1 MGKTYNFLF
10 KVLKVLIVLIVIVSI
25 AVFVKNNNEKKQ
37 VQQALITVG
46 HELQATHINGYSG
59 NQDNDKGVIKAE
71 MAVKDR
77 EEIFTQCKKALPNL
91 RPQLEKLSNYYDALA
106 IVAKLP
112 DGDTQGLS
120 MPIKQIGE
128 IEWDKL
134 NNFDEFL
141 EYTNT
146 MFTRSIKK

>member
-1 MGKTYNFLF
+1 MGKTYDFLV
-10 KVLKVLIVLIVIVSI
+10 KVLKILIVLIVIVSI

-37 VQQALITVG
+37 IQQALITVG
-46 HELQATHINGYSG
+46 HELQATHINGYGDKQSD
-59 NQDNDKGVIKAE
+59 NQGVIKAE

-77 EEIFTQCKKALPNL
+77 EEIFTQCKKAIPNIGT
-91 RPQLEKLSNYYDALA
+91 QLKKLSNYYTTLA
-106 IVAKLP
+106 IVATLP
-112 DGDTQGLS
+112 DGDFQGLDI
-120 MPIKQIGE
+120 PIGQIDE

-146 MFTRSIKK
+146 MFIRSIKK

>member
-59 NQDNDKGVIKAE
+59 NQYNDKGVIKAE

-77 EEIFTQCKKALPNL
+77 EEILANCKNALPNL
-91 RPQLEKLSNYYDALA
+91 GPQLEKLSNYYDALA
-106 IVAKLP
+106 IIADLP
-112 DGDTQGLS
+112 DKDFQAITI
-120 MPIKQIGE
+120 PIDQIDK

-141 EYTNT
+141 DYVSMMN
-146 MFTRSIKK
+146 